1 MLLPPEK
8 NLMMSKY
15 CFAIL
20 LTVLVATGTKA
31 QEIGIVAGASQY
43 GGDLSKVPFI
53 IEETNLGG
61 SGYYQHYLSDQFS
74 IRGSLS
80 FGKLTG
86 NDLNK
91 QSTFARNLNFENSI
105 VELGA
110 VAAYDFGDASYQ
122 DLVPYVYGGLAFF
135 RHNPKADLNGTLVEL
150 QPLGTE
156 GQGIPGF
163 GDLYSLSQFS
173 LPVGGGVKMA
183 ISDQLKFVADFSAKK
198 TFTDHLDD
206 VSRQQYVPQSTFRD
220 QYAVNDPKR
229 LALLEQLAYRG
240 DELENGLAYSEF
252 ENPTVRRDNLRN
264 NSSQK
269 DWYYLFGLGASYSFS
284 DRNSNPIERNRKKV
298 PYSLKGPK
306 KAKKKK
312 SSGSK
317 SPESNPEN

>member
-135 RHNPKADLNGTLVEL
+135 RHNPK
-150 QPLGTE
+150 
-156 GQGIPGF
+156 
-163 GDLYSLSQFS
+163 FS